1 MKHKK
6 FSRKFSRPTIFF
18 YLWNTISLA
27 ESRNSKQPQRTEFS
41 KPLRSNPSKESFD
54 SLQSLNLSSVDNLE
68 KEYVEVTKKK
78 GNQEISCKITKF
90 EMDPKTVNKQPAAG
104 EQSEDQDKMV
114 FDDPMTPESGA
125 ATQSERND
133 HQEAGKMV
141 PGSFHQAFTPP
152 AASRNQQVGKAQM
165 KSSDHERVK
174 QGGIADT
181 NRAQSQLTPL
191 GVPPGNTNPN
201 MPPGK
206 VVTTRDS
213 PRPGALTTP
222 GSAPREVTNS
232 FHPAAMNTKA
242 QSSLISPSTFMGE
255 RNSHNGPVQSTN
267 QTNITTNHG
276 SISITNHAIE
286 SEERGQKRRAM
297 ETSPQIPAS
306 QMEVLEALDQTWVLS
321 CLPRDWSDAK
331 RQEVFQI
338 MQSRHSPVEFREDM
352 AALDMAAFRA
362 LGSLRKRDPTQLLPL
377 PAEAKASIAM

>member
-1 MKHKK
+1 VGKPGITAKLKEKIFSQTEIFPRQSRLPAGTDFFQVNKNVQRVGKHLINEARNLKYPK
-6 FSRKFSRPTIFF
+6 SRSTKSFQENFRGQQFFF

-27 ESRNSKQPQRTEFS
+27 ESRNSKQLQRTEFS

-114 FDDPMTPESGA
+114 FDDPMTPGSGVS
-125 ATQSERND
+125 TQSQRND

-152 AASRNQQVGKAQM
+152 ATSRNQQVGKAQM
-165 KSSDHERVK
+165 KSSEHERVK
-174 QGGIADT
+174 QGGIVDT
-181 NRAQSQLTPL
+181 KRDQSQLTPL

-306 QMEVLEALDQTWVLS
+306 QMEVLEELDQAWV
-321 CLPRDWSDAK
+321 
-331 RQEVFQI
+331 
-338 MQSRHSPVEFREDM
+338 
-352 AALDMAAFRA
+352 
-362 LGSLRKRDPTQLLPL
+362 
-377 PAEAKASIAM
+377 